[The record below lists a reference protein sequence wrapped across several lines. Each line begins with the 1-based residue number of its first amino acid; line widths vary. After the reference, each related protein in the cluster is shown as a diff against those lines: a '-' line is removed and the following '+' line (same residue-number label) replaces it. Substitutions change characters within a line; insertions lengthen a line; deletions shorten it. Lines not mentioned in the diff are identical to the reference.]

1 MSRDVTVGDDP
12 QEPPK
17 RRALA
22 TARFVAQGH
31 LDRQGYRQGDFWL
44 GRTLNGLPFGWSED
58 TNLLTCAGPG
68 AGKGV
73 SSVIPNLLT
82 FPGSAVVIDP
92 KGELASTTA
101 QYRRQDLGHK
111 VIVLDPARVAE
122 VPEELRGTYNPFES
136 LDANVRG
143 TATDAQAIASGI
155 VVPNPKASDP
165 YWDVTALDFIQSCI
179 LYMLVRY
186 PRSQQTLM
194 KLRETTALGNREAFD
209 LYVEELK
216 KGGNAEFSPSLADA
230 FEHFLQELDSV
241 TEFGGIV
248 RETAAKLA
256 RAPDNTRGSI
266 LATVGSHMDFLK
278 AEELWDVLQ
287 PSTDPQRTFRL
298 DELRRQDRPL
308 TVYLCLPV
316 HMIPRQ
322 GQWFRIILSQI
333 TQFLEKTGN
342 AFDKRKHHPVL
353 LMMDEFFQLGPIP
366 TITNT
371 LTYSRSSGLRIWLI
385 TQDLN
390 QLKKNYPQDWET
402 IVGACGIKQFFGV
415 NDHFTAEYISKLVG
429 EEEVEVPS
437 ISMSRS
443 MTKTDGTSGSRTKGR
458 STTNSEGASWSSSA
472 GTSSSYTAS
481 NSRTDGTSHTT
492 GTNSSFTNSQGT
504 NTGTQ
509 KGTSTGT
516 NKDPKDQKT
525 GASSGTSTNTSTG
538 TSTGR
543 SETTGTSSSTTH
555 NSSTSS
561 SESWTHGTNLTETRG
576 GSSSTAHGQS
586 TADTSGWNQSSAQG
600 ETYSFTLSKQ
610 ARRLLRPEEVMLS
623 FTKDNLVQL
632 AHIHGQGGMILY
644 RTPYYADRDL
654 KSLLVSIQPPH
665 GT

>member
-1 MSRDVTVGDDP
+1 MSQNLVPADDS
-12 QEPPK
+12 QELPK

-22 TARFVAQGH
+22 TARFVPQMY
-31 LDRQGYRQGDFWL
+31 LDRQGYRRGDFWL

-92 KGELASTTA
+92 KGELASMTA
-101 QYRRQDLGHK
+101 QYRKQELGQK
-111 VIVLDPARVAE
+111 VIVLDPARTAN

-136 LDANVRG
+136 LNAATRG

-155 VVPNPKASDP
+155 VVPNPRASDP

-209 LYVEELK
+209 DWVNELK
-216 KGGNAEFSPSLADA
+216 TGNPEFSPSLADA
-230 FEHFLQELDSV
+230 FEHFLLELDSV

-287 PSTDPQRTFRL
+287 PSSDPQRTFRL

-333 TQFLEKTGN
+333 TQFLERTGS

-429 EEEVEVPS
+429 EEEIEVPS

-443 MTKTDGTSGSRTKGR
+443 MTKTDGESGSRTEGR
-458 STTNSEGASWSSSA
+458 STTHTEGTSWSVSDGS
-472 GTSSSYTAS
+472 SSSYGT
-481 NSRTDGTSHTT
+481 SRSKTDGQSHTT
-492 GTNSSFTNSQGT
+492 GTNSSSTNSQGT
-504 NTGTQ
+504 STGTQ
-509 KGTSTGT
+509 KGESTSTNKDLNNQKTGMSSGSSTNAGTGT
-516 NKDPKDQKT
+516 N
-525 GASSGTSTNTSTG
+525 
-538 TSTGR
+538 TGR
-543 SETTGTSSSTTH
+543 SQTAGTSSSTTR
-555 NSSTSS
+555 NSSVSS
-561 SESWTHGTNLTETRG
+561 SESWTHGTSHTETHG
-576 GSSSTAHGQS
+576 GSSSTAHGRN
-586 TADTSGWNQSSAQG
+586 TAETAGWNRSSAQG

-610 ARRLLRPEEVMLS
+610 ARKLLRPEEVMLS

-632 AHIHGQGGMILY
+632 THIQGHGGMVLF
-644 RTPYYADRDL
+644 RTPFFADQDL
-654 KSLLVSIQPPH
+654 IRLMSAASRRID
-665 GT
+665 G